1 MRLARRSASVN
12 AVAGVKKVPINCSEV
27 GNSFF
32 TVDKRIPSSR
42 FVPAMKGSLANVP
55 FAKIVEAGAGINPS
69 GPSNV
74 GWKANNSGALEMAAL
89 IPLNISVLFALRKHS
104 KVSSEAAREVQDG
117 TPETKFCQSIWRRD
131 ALYSDDD
138 AGEPDSK
145 IFVSVKINK
154 YGNEVVS
161 MVRTAAR
168 AKLSR
173 GEFMNNIKV
182 MIAPALSPNTVTFV
196 SENN

>member
-12 AVAGVKKVPINCSEV
+12 AICGVKKVPIHFVV
-27 GNSFF
+27 GIINFLFS
-32 TVDKRIPSSR
+32 VDKYIPSSK
-42 FVPAMKGSLANVP
+42 FVPAIKGILANMP
-55 FAKIVEAGAGINPS
+55 FSKIVEAGAGINPS

-89 IPLNISVLFALRKHS
+89 IPLNISVLFALRRQS
-104 KVSSEAAREVQDG
+104 NVSSEAARDAQDG

-145 IFVSVKINK
+145 IFMSVRN
-154 YGNEVVS
+154 
-161 MVRTAAR
+161 
-168 AKLSR
+168 
-173 GEFMNNIKV
+173 
-182 MIAPALSPNTVTFV
+182 
-196 SENN
+196 